1 MIDQELRECLPN
13 VFILGAAKAGTTTLF
28 EQLRQLPE
36 VYFPFSKEPLFFSQD
51 PLFEKGLSWYANTF
65 YKEAKG
71 FPVRGDAS
79 PHYLYWGD
87 KVAPRLA
94 QVYDKPPKMIVLL
107 RDPVARAYSW
117 YWNMVR
123 EGNETLSFEEAL
135 ACESERLKI
144 NRAAL
149 EKQGS
154 MKFGYVQ
161 GSRYTAQLRPFL
173 DTFPCENFYFILY
186 DDLKGDPQ
194 TTLQDVLQFLGLGNG
209 GRRFSPLQGN
219 PAAMPR
225 SMNLQRWLRRQS
237 TWREWLK
244 PLIPIKARYQMKE
257 KLLQINLR
265 ESSYPPINPKTA
277 IMLRDQLADEV
288 IQLQDI
294 IQRDLTGWLPS

>member
-1 MIDQELRECLPN
+1 MINQELRECLPN
-13 VFILGAAKAGTTTLF
+13 LFILGAAKAGTTTLF

-51 PLFEKGLSWYANTF
+51 GLYDNGLSWYANTF

-79 PHYLYWGD
+79 PHYLYWSE

-94 QVYDKPPKMIVLL
+94 QAYLEPPKMIVLL

-123 EGNETLSFEEAL
+123 EGNETLSFEDAL
-135 ACESERLKI
+135 AGEEERLQA
-144 NRAAL
+144 NWLAL

-154 MKFGYVQ
+154 MKYGYVQ
-161 GSRYTAQLRPFL
+161 GSRYATQLKPFL
-173 DTFPCENFYFILY
+173 DTFPRENFHFVLY
-186 DDLKGDPQ
+186 DDLKDDLQ
-194 TTLQDVLQFLGLGNG
+194 TSLQGVLQFLELEG
-209 GRRFSPLQGN
+209 GQRRFDQVQGN

-244 PLIPIKARYQMKE
+244 PIIPIKARYQMKQ
-257 KLLQINLR
+257 KLMQINLR

-277 IMLRDQLADEV
+277 AALRDQLTSEV
-288 IQLQDI
+288 YQLQSM
-294 IQRDLTGWLPS
+294 IQRDLRRWLPR

>member
-36 VYFPFSKEPLFFSQD
+36 VYFPFSKESLFFSQD

-161 GSRYTAQLRPFL
+161 GSRYATQLRPFL
-173 DTFPCENFYFILY
+173 DTFPRENFHFILHE
-186 DDLKGDPQ
+186 D
-194 TTLQDVLQFLGLGNG
+194 LQDKLPNTMQQVLAYLGLSDE
-209 GRRFSPLQGN
+209 GRDFDDVQSN
-219 PAAMPR
+219 PSAMPR

-244 PLIPIKARYQMKE
+244 PVIPIKIRYRMKE
-257 KLLQINLR
+257 KLLQMNLR

>member
-28 EQLRQLPE
+28 EQLRQLPA

-51 PLFEKGLSWYANTF
+51 GMYDNGLSWYADTF

-71 FPVRGDAS
+71 YAARGDAS
-79 PHYLYWGD
+79 PHYLYWSE

-94 QVYDKPPKMIVLL
+94 QAYPEPPKMIVLL

-123 EGNETLSFEEAL
+123 EGNETLPFEEAL
-135 ACESERLKI
+135 VCEAERLQT
-144 NRAAL
+144 NWTAL

-154 MKFGYVQ
+154 MKYGYVQ
-161 GSRYTAQLRPFL
+161 GSRYATQLKPFL
-173 DTFPCENFYFILY
+173 DAFSRENFHFVLY
-186 DDLKGDPQ
+186 DDLKDDLQ
-194 TTLQDVLQFLGLGNG
+194 TILQGVLQFLGLDDEQ
-209 GRRFSPLQGN
+209 RRFEQVQSN

-244 PLIPIKARYQMKE
+244 PIIPIKARYQMKE
-257 KLLQINLR
+257 KLLQMNLR

-277 IMLRDQLADEV
+277 AELRDQLADEV
-288 IQLQDI
+288 MQLQDI
-294 IQRDLTGWLPS
+294 IKRDLRGWLP

>member
-13 VFILGAAKAGTTTLF
+13 LFILGAAKAGTTTLF

-51 PLFEKGLSWYANTF
+51 GLYQKGLSWYADTF

-79 PHYLYWGD
+79 PHYLYWGE

-94 QVYDKPPKMIVLL
+94 QAYPEPPKMIVML

-123 EGNETLSFEEAL
+123 EGNETLPFEEAL
-135 ACESERLKI
+135 ACEKDRLQA
-144 NRAAL
+144 NRTEL

-161 GSRYTAQLRPFL
+161 GSRYATQLKPFL
-173 DTFPCENFYFILY
+173 DIFPRENFHFILHE
-186 DDLKGDPQ
+186 DLQESLPNTMKQ
-194 TTLQDVLQFLGLGNG
+194 VLAFLGLDVEQRHFG
-209 GRRFSPLQGN
+209 SLQSN

-225 SMNLQRWLRRQS
+225 SMTLQRWLRKQS

-244 PLIPIKARYQMKE
+244 PIIPIKLRYRMKE
-257 KLLQINLR
+257 KLLQMNLR
-265 ESSYPPINPKTA
+265 ESSYPPINPETA
-277 IMLRDQLADEV
+277 AELRDQLADEV
-288 IQLQDI
+288 IQMQDI
-294 IQRDLTGWLPS
+294 IQRDLRGWLP

>member
-13 VFILGAAKAGTTTLF
+13 LFILGAAKAGTTTLF
-28 EQLRQLPE
+28 EQLRQLPD

-51 PLFEKGLSWYANTF
+51 RLYEKGLSWYADTF

-71 FPVRGDAS
+71 FSVRGDAS
-79 PHYLYWGD
+79 PHYLYWGE
-87 KVAPRLA
+87 KVAQRLA
-94 QVYDKPPKMIVLL
+94 QAYDEPPKMIVLL
-107 RDPVARAYSW
+107 RDPVERAYSW

-135 ACESERLKI
+135 ACEAERLET
-144 NRAAL
+144 NRGMF

-154 MKFGYVQ
+154 MKYGYIQ
-161 GSRYTAQLRPFL
+161 GSRYASLLTPFL
-173 DTFPCENFYFILY
+173 DTFPREQFHFVLY
-186 DDLKGDPQ
+186 DELKDDLQIIMPG
-194 TTLQDVLQFLGLGNG
+194 VLQFLGLENG
-209 GRRFSPLQGN
+209 ERRFEQVQSN

-244 PLIPIKARYQMKE
+244 PIIPIKARYQMKE

-265 ESSYPPINPKTA
+265 ESSYPPINPQTA
-277 IMLRDQLADEV
+277 AKLRDQLVDEV
-288 IQLQDI
+288 RQLQEVI
-294 IQRDLTGWLPS
+294 RRDLRGWLP